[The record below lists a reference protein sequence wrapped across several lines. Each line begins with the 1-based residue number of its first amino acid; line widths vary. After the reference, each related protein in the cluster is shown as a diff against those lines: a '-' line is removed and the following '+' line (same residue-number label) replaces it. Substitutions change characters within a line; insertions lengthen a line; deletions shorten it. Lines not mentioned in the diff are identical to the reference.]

1 MILGTSK
8 YNERNSY
15 HVPVPYNAAIQDF
28 DFYDFTK
35 VAIVTSMSTA
45 GVLEPVFLI
54 LS

>member
-1 MILGTSK
+1 MIILKEFLSCPCT
-8 YNERNSY
+8 YT
-15 HVPVPYNAAIQDF
+15 AIQDF

-35 VAIVTSMSTA
+35 VAIVTLMSTA